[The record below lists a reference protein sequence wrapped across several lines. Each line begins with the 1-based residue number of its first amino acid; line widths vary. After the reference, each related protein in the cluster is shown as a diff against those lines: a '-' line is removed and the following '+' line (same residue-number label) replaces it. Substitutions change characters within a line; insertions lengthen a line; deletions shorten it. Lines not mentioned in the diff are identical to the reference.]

1 MESKRLRYL
10 QQLIDLRWNGRV
22 KIVTGIR
29 RSGKSYLLNTLF
41 YNFLIDEGV
50 KSHQIIGMQ
59 LDDDVNMQYRNPIAL
74 GQWLREKVKD
84 SAIQYYV
91 LLDEIQKVEPVDN
104 PYLPPESKAQITF
117 VDVLLGM
124 MKLKNVDVYV
134 TGSNSRMLSRDILTE
149 FRDRGDEV
157 HVMPLTYDEFVE
169 VYTGDMRNAWRD
181 YIVYGGMPYLL
192 HLSTHEAKAEYLK
205 NLFQLTYLRDVIER
219 NKILADTSVLE
230 SLLNFTASAVG
241 SLSNPKRLADTFN
254 TEQNLK
260 MSSNTVA
267 RYLSYFADAYL
278 IREAMRYD
286 VKGRKYLS
294 TPMKYYYADVGLRN
308 ARLNFRQQEE
318 NHIMENV
325 LYNELVARRFSVDV
339 GVVVYHW
346 KDVNGKSQQSNL
358 EVDFVVN
365 KLNRRYYIQSA
376 LHVDTEE
383 KRQQEV
389 NSLKRIEDSF
399 KKIVVVKDNIIPW
412 YDEDGIYYVGIE
424 DFLLKTI
431 DTL

>member
-41 YNFLIDEGV
+41 YNFLIDEGI
-50 KSHQIIGMQ
+50 KQEQIIVLQ
-59 LDDDVNMQYRNPIAL
+59 LDDDANMQYRNPIVL
-74 GQWLREKVKD
+74 GQWLREQVRD
-84 SAIQYYV
+84 TATRYYI
-91 LLDEIQKVEPVDN
+91 LLDEIQKVEPIDN
-104 PYLPPESKAQITF
+104 PYLPAERTTQISF

-124 MKLKNVDVYV
+124 MKLQNVDLYV
-134 TGSNSRMLSRDILTE
+134 TGSNSKMLSKDILTE
-149 FRDRGDEV
+149 FRDRGDEI

-169 VYTGDMRNAWRD
+169 VYTDDMRNAWRD
-181 YIVYGGMPYLL
+181 YVTYGGMPYLL
-192 HLSTHEAKAEYLK
+192 HLSTHEAKSEYLK

-219 NKILADTSVLE
+219 NKIQADVSVLE

-241 SLSNPKRLADTFN
+241 ALTNPKRLADTFN

-267 RYLSYFADAYL
+267 RYLGYFSDAYL
-278 IREAMRYD
+278 IREVMRYD

-318 NHIMENV
+318 NHIMENI

-339 GVVVYHW
+339 GVVTYHW
-346 KDVNGKSQQSNL
+346 KDDKGKSQQSNL

-365 KLNRRYYIQSA
+365 KVNQRYYIQSS

-383 KRQQEV
+383 KRLQEI
-389 NSLKRIEDSF
+389 NSLKRIDDSF

-424 DFLLKTI
+424 EFLLKTI
-431 DTL
+431 NAL